1 MRGSRAFTRS
11 EMAKENFEAA
21 LGKLEEL
28 VRRMETGDLT
38 LEESLKAF
46 EEGTRL
52 ARLCSRKLDEAER
65 RVELLLKQGEDL
77 VVKPL
82 AGEER
87 DDG

>member
-1 MRGSRAFTRS
+1 
-11 EMAKENFEAA
+11 MAKENFEAA

-28 VRRMETGDLT
+28 VRRMEAGDLT

-52 ARLCSRKLDEAER
+52 ARFCSRKLDEAER

-82 AGEER
+82 TGEDR

>member
-1 MRGSRAFTRS
+1 
-11 EMAKENFEAA
+11 MAKENFEAA

-28 VRRMETGDLT
+28 VRRMEAGDLT

-52 ARLCSRKLDEAER
+52 ARFCSRKLDEAER
-65 RVELLLKQGEDL
+65 RVEILLKQGEDL

-82 AGEER
+82 TGEDR

>member
-1 MRGSRAFTRS
+1 
-11 EMAKENFEAA
+11 MAKENFEAA

-52 ARLCSRKLDEAER
+52 ARLCSRKLDETER
-65 RVELLLKQGEDL
+65 RVEILLKQGEDL

-82 AGEER
+82 AGEDRE
-87 DDG
+87 DG

>member
-46 EEGTRL
+46 EE
-52 ARLCSRKLDEAER
+52 
-65 RVELLLKQGEDL
+65 
-77 VVKPL
+77 
-82 AGEER
+82 
-87 DDG
+87 

>member
-1 MRGSRAFTRS
+1 
-11 EMAKENFEAA
+11 MAKDNFEAA

-52 ARLCSRKLDEAER
+52 ARICARKLDEAER
-65 RVELLLKQGEDL
+65 RVEILLKQGEDL
-77 VVKPL
+77 VVKPIP
-82 AGEER
+82 GEDR

>member
-1 MRGSRAFTRS
+1 
-11 EMAKENFEAA
+11 MAKENFEAA
-21 LGKLEEL
+21 LGKLEDL
-28 VRRMETGDLT
+28 VRKMETGDLT

-65 RVELLLKQGEDL
+65 RVELLLKQGEDP

-82 AGEER
+82 TGEDH

>member
-1 MRGSRAFTRS
+1 
-11 EMAKENFEAA
+11 MAKENFEAA

-52 ARLCSRKLDEAER
+52 AQLCARKLDEAER

-82 AGEER
+82 QGEER

>member
-1 MRGSRAFTRS
+1 MRGSPAFARS
-11 EMAKENFEAA
+11 NMAKENFEAA

-28 VRRMETGDLT
+28 VRKMEAGDLT

-52 ARLCSRKLDEAER
+52 ARFCSRKLDEAER
-65 RVELLLKQGEDL
+65 RVEILLKQGEDL

-82 AGEER
+82 SGEDRE
-87 DDG
+87 DG

>member
-1 MRGSRAFTRS
+1 
-11 EMAKENFEAA
+11 MAKENFEAA

-82 AGEER
+82 TGEER